1 MVKSA
6 RLLYSLYVHQSNVN
20 SGSVSKCLSISKVC
34 YECCSLLLYQKKKQ
48 QGLLLK
54 CYQYPYVVT
63 IHTPASQM
71 GAMNS

>member
-1 MVKSA
+1 M
-6 RLLYSLYVHQSNVN
+6 NVVA
-20 SGSVSKCLSISKVC
+20 SC
-34 YECCSLLLYQKKKQ
+34 YIKKKKK

-63 IHTPASQM
+63 VHTPASQM